1 MMPPEGIPGLE
12 TVTLYTRAGCRL
24 CDTMKTELERRGYR
38 VVEVDIDTDPELVR
52 RYGQDIP
59 VVVRADGTELARH
72 RLAPG
77 D

>member
-1 MMPPEGIPGLE
+1 MPAVE

-24 CDTMKTELERRGYR
+24 CDTMKAELERRGYQIR
-38 VVEVDIDTDPELVR
+38 EVDIDEDPELVR

-72 RLAPG
+72 RLAPEG
-77 D
+77 